1 MNSRQRSAI
10 CIVLTCLLAASATAS
25 DFDEFKVKR
34 QAVFEFTQ
42 KPKLTRRGDQ
52 VTVRFASK
60 AYCDATVAIE
70 DAEGEIIRHL
80 ACGVLGKNAPPPFQ
94 KNSLAQTLVWDGKND
109 QGVYIDDKEDLTVRV
124 SLGLKPRFERTLFW
138 ATKKRWSGEP
148 PIICAAPEGVYVY
161 DSGSSIDHVRL
172 FDHKGD
178 YVRTVYPFPADR
190 IGTVAGLHRHRFP
203 QDGAT
208 LALKC
213 NFLQTTMLTSGTN
226 CHPVTYKPKTK
237 TYESV
242 VAGYPCHF
250 GMYGRAARGMTVHRG
265 KLALAYWKLNR
276 FGTDGG
282 GAGCRIYGP
291 KASLPGRMRTV
302 HSFRGGTY
310 EVGPRSLAIS
320 PDGKW
325 LYLSGYF
332 WSQPWNY
339 DSLHAVLRM
348 PFDGGQPPQLFLGN
362 TSQYKGGSGP
372 KELSVPTCVACDAKG
387 RVYIA
392 DYMNDR
398 IQVFSP
404 DAVLLKSIP
413 ATKPVKV
420 CINPRTGELWVFS
433 WVVGNA
439 RLVLETMASEKQH
452 KGWTRVPA
460 ALRRY
465 GPLKAP
471 KPLGAWPLPAVGYRG
486 EARPGGGSSIAS
498 GAQFAADVD
507 FRTDPP
513 TVWFVPGA
521 PFRGNWDKVSIQ
533 LLQIKGGKLRVVRDF
548 GKEVRQSRITS
559 QSAASIRQR
568 LYVNPATG
576 CVYVANGTSFQD
588 VTRIDPNTGRIKTVS
603 LPFNSEE
610 MCFDHAGRAYLR
622 SMSFVARY
630 DARNWREVP
639 WDYGEERN
647 RLSFS
652 SMSWARVRGAVSAL
666 PVFQGINWH
675 MGGMHVSL
683 RGRLAVACYTESTL
697 ELRTDDKEALEEGK
711 AYAPRVYPGRA
722 LGHKRALVHVWD
734 ARGKLIIEDAA
745 PGLPDLYGLGID
757 HRDDIYVLSS
767 ATRLLDGKRYF
778 NDMAGTIIK
787 FRPKAGKVTS
797 IGKGVPVAVKPGG
810 RPDGPFDVQSAL
822 QGSAWVHGAEW
833 LYGGVG
839 YCGKNRGVG
848 CSCYN
853 TRFAL
858 DYFARSFAPEMDR
871 YSVAVLDSNGN
882 VILRIGTYGNVDD
895 GEPLIRAGGP
905 PKPRPI
911 GGDGGSKAAGAVSGR
926 KLLRR
931 PIGGDEVALFHGAY
945 VATHTDRRLF
955 IADPGNARILS
966 VKLGYHATEKVALK
980 DVLDKDE

>member
-1 MNSRQRSAI
+1 MRRTATKYLLLLTVLFANWSSASA
-10 CIVLTCLLAASATAS
+10 LLAS
-25 DFDEFKVKR
+25 DLDEFKVKR
-34 QAVFEFTQ
+34 EHVFEFTQ
-42 KPKLTRRGDQ
+42 KPTVVRDGDK
-52 VTVRFASK
+52 VTITFTSK
-60 AYCDATVAIE
+60 GWCDATVAIE
-70 DAEGEIIRHL
+70 DPEGKIVRHL
-80 ACGVLGKNAPPPFQ
+80 ACGVLGPKAPEPFR
-94 KNSLAQTLVWDGKND
+94 KNSKRQTLVWDGKND
-109 QGVYIDDKEDLTVRV
+109 QGKYIDDKDALTVRV

-161 DSGSSIDHVRL
+161 DSGSSVDHIRL

-178 YVRTVYPFPADR
+178 YVRTVYPFPANR
-190 IGTVAGLHRHRFP
+190 IDSVHGLYRHTFP

-208 LALKC
+208 LPLKC
-213 NFLQTTMLTSGTN
+213 NFLQTTMLTAGTN
-226 CHPVTYKPKTK
+226 CHPVTYRPKTR
-237 TYESV
+237 TYEST

-265 KLALAYWKLNR
+265 KLALAFWKLNR
-276 FGTDGG
+276 FGADGG
-282 GAGCRIYGP
+282 GCGPGIYGP
-291 KASLPGRMRTV
+291 KTSLPGKMRTV

-310 EVGPRSLAIS
+310 EVGPRSLALS

-339 DSLHAVLRM
+339 DSLHAVMRM
-348 PFDGGQPPQLFLGN
+348 PFDGDKPPQLFVGN

-372 KELSVPTCVACDAKG
+372 KQLSVPTCVACDAKG
-387 RVYIA
+387 RVYVA

-404 DAVLLKSIP
+404 DAALIKSIP
-413 ATKPVKV
+413 ATKPVKL
-420 CINPRTGELWVFS
+420 CIDPRTGELWVFS

-439 RLVLETMASEKQH
+439 RLVRETMASERQH
-452 KGWTRVPA
+452 KGWVRVPA

-465 GPLKAP
+465 GPLEAP
-471 KPLGAWPLPAVGYRG
+471 RLLGAWPLPVVGYNDR
-486 EARPGGGSSIAS
+486 ARPGGGSSIAS

-507 FRTDPP
+507 FHTDPP

-521 PFRGNWDKVSIQ
+521 PHRGRIGWDKVSIQ

-548 GKEVRQSRITS
+548 GKEVRQSRTTS
-559 QSAASIRQR
+559 QSAAGIRQR

-588 VTRIDPNTGRIKTVS
+588 VTRIDPDTGRIKTVN

-610 MCFDHAGRAYLR
+610 MCFDHVGRAYLR

-630 DARNWREVP
+630 DAQTWREVP

-683 RGRLAVACYTESTL
+683 RGRLAVACYVSEKL
-697 ELRTDDKEALEEGK
+697 DLRTDGKEALEEGK
-711 AYAPRVYPGRA
+711 TYAPRVYPGRA

-734 ARGKLIIEDAA
+734 ERGKLIIEDAV
-745 PGLPDLYGLGID
+745 PGLPDLYGLAID
-757 HRDDIYVLSS
+757 HRDGIYVLSS
-767 ATRLLDGKRYF
+767 GTRLLDGVRYF
-778 NDMAGTIIK
+778 NDMTGTIIK
-787 FRPKAGKVTS
+787 FRPRAGRVIS
-797 IGKGVPVAVKPGG
+797 IGKGVPVAVKPGA
-810 RPDGPFDVQSAL
+810 RPAGPFDVRSAI
-822 QGSAWVHGAEW
+822 QGSAWVKNPEW
-833 LYGGVG
+833 MYGGVG

-858 DYFARSFAPEMDR
+858 DYFARTFAPEMDR

-882 VILRIGTYGNVDD
+882 LILRVGRYGNVDD
-895 GEPLIRAGGP
+895 GVPLITTGGP
-905 PKPRPI
+905 HNPR
-911 GGDGGSKAAGAVSGR
+911 S
-926 KLLRR
+926 
-931 PIGGDEVALFHGAY
+931 IGGDEVALFHGAY
-945 VATHTDRRLF
+945 VATQTDRRLF
-955 IADPGNARILS
+955 IADPGNARVLS
-966 VKLGYHATEKVALK
+966 VKLGYHAEERVPLK
-980 DVLDKDE
+980 DAADETGR